1 MNLKQLRKKI
11 GMTQEELSAQMGVHE
26 NTIRLWEKGVREP
39 RSSDISRLCD
49 VLGCTES
56 ELLNG
61 PRGDKVEITLSWDWS
76 EYKKGAINMDD
87 EKFKLILGGDGK
99 VGLHGAGLITSREA
113 IEEFLL
119 RIRSELEIALEAQ
132 IKRGVVAQEA

>member
-1 MNLKQLRKKI
+1 MFRKKA
-11 GMTQEELSAQMGVHE
+11 GLTQPELAKLLNVSFS
-26 NTIRLWEKGVREP
+26 TLRRWETYGGQP
-39 RSSDISRLCD
+39 RTDELQRLCD

-61 PRGDKVEITLSWDWS
+61 TSPNKIEITLSWDWS